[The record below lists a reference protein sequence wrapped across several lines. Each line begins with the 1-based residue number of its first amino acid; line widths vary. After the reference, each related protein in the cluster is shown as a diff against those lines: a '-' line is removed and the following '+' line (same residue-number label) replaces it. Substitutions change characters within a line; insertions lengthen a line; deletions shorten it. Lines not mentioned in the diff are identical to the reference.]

1 MIAIEILSLED
12 RHVRIAEKIKN
23 YMKFWV
29 PNIWIVD
36 LKTREWLGLQ
46 QWQLGPHGAL
56 CGAANTPMYMS
67 VTEFFAAIDNDN
79 C

>member
-1 MIAIEILSLED
+1 LIAIEILSPED

-23 YMKFWV
+23 YMKFLV
-29 PNIWIVD
+29 SNIWIVD

-56 CGAANTPMYMS
+56 CGAANKPMYMS
-67 VTEFFAAIDNDN
+67 VTGFFAAIDKDN
-79 C
+79 S